1 MIDILSCSF
10 FSVILRRKNTVMEL
24 RQLKY
29 FIKVAETLNFSA
41 AAKELFVTQSAIA
54 QQIMRLEQELEQ
66 PLFERNSRQV
76 LLTEAGRL
84 LLPLA
89 IKTVNNSQECKQQ
102 LNDLKD
108 MKTGSTFSRCIRA
121 SKST

>member
-1 MIDILSCSF
+1 MIDILPCSF

-54 QQIMRLEQELEQ
+54 QQIMHLEQELEP

-76 LLTEAGRL
+76 LLTEA
-84 LLPLA
+84 
-89 IKTVNNSQECKQQ
+89 
-102 LNDLKD
+102 
-108 MKTGSTFSRCIRA
+108 
-121 SKST
+121 